1 MTDAPITSVPPQSP
15 HRARFESIGA
25 ALPERR
31 VTTSELMS
39 RVRLRGRVNLERL
52 TGIRERRVCAEGEDS
67 LTLAA
72 AAAEECLRHS
82 SYAAGDLEML
92 ICASISKFADGL
104 EQVFEP
110 ALALLVRDAIGA
122 HRAVAFDVGNA
133 CAGVMTGVY
142 ILTDFIARG
151 VISRGMVVSGEYI
164 TSLSENAVPT
174 VRSLLSRQLASLT
187 VGDCGAAVI
196 VERAPDDG
204 SGALTTS
211 GFVTVAQYS
220 GLCIGTPCER
230 GPGGEM
236 VTQARKLHDA
246 GVAASEPVL
255 TQLLRDWPVDPA
267 EIDWVIPHQT
277 SSRAIRAGQVTLSRH
292 FGARPRNVV
301 VNVEEY
307 GNTASTSHFL
317 ALYGHLR
324 EGRFRSGDNI
334 LLIALASGLVMGCVA
349 FTMDHLADRYG

>member
-1 MTDAPITSVPPQSP
+1 MTQVQGTSAPRRSQFE
-15 HRARFESIGA
+15 ARFESIGA

-31 VTTSELMS
+31 LSTSDLMA

-67 LTLAA
+67 LSLAV

-82 SYAAGDLEML
+82 SHAAGDLEML
-92 ICASISKFADGL
+92 ICASISRFANGL

-110 ALALLVRDAIGA
+110 ALALHVRDAVGA
-122 HRAVAFDVGNA
+122 HRAAAFDIGNA
-133 CAGVMTGVY
+133 CAGMMTGVY
-142 ILTDFIARG
+142 ILADFIGRG

-174 VRSLLSRQLASLT
+174 VRSVLSRQLASLT

-196 VERAPDDG
+196 VERAPEDG

-220 GLCIGTPCER
+220 GLCIGTPSER
-230 GPGGEM
+230 GAGGQM

-267 EIDWVIPHQT
+267 DIDWVIPHQT

-301 VNVEEY
+301 VNVEQY

-317 ALYGHLR
+317 ALYGHLQ
-324 EGRFRSGDNI
+324 EKRFKSGDNI
-334 LLIALASGLVMGCVA
+334 LLVALASGLVMGCVA